1 MNIYDTNESDVTV
14 LSYGGGVQSVAMCVL
29 AATGRLPSPD
39 HIVFA
44 DTGRE
49 IPSTLEYRA
58 TVMDP
63 YLERYG
69 MRVETAGHDLATV
82 DLYAHNGDLLLPVFT
97 DTGKLRTWCSNEW
110 KASVCQRYLRGMGV
124 TGATTWI
131 GFSLDERYRVKDR
144 GRKPWP
150 KRFPLIDLMQ
160 AGLPAPRKSRCWM
173 CPHQSNEEWR
183 EVRDQYPE
191 LFAEAVAMDEEV
203 RAADEH
209 GGVYLHA
216 SRTPLASADIDAP
229 DRGAVGGEACGFGR
243 CWL

>member
-1 MNIYDTNESDVTV
+1 MDQVNIYDTNESDVTV

-63 YLERYG
+63 YLE
-69 MRVETAGHDLATV
+69 
-82 DLYAHNGDLLLPVFT
+82 
-97 DTGKLRTWCSNEW
+97 
-110 KASVCQRYLRGMGV
+110 
-124 TGATTWI
+124 
-131 GFSLDERYRVKDR
+131 KDR

-150 KRFPLIDLMQ
+150 KRFPLIDLMLTRADCLDIIEQ

-203 RAADEH
+203 RAADER
-209 GGVYLHA
+209 GGVYLHQ
-216 SRTPLASADIDAP
+216 SRTPLATADLDVR
-229 DRGAVGGEACGFGR
+229 DRGVVGGDACGFGR